1 MAKKRS
7 WFKVVQ
13 KAFDLF
19 LHRDEIAYFLGAK
32 GITLTREN
40 MNYLWN
46 ENKAYLDGKFNAEE
60 KAQIFR
66 NSIGKKGYDCSGYY
80 CACTGE
86 DDYSTGLYN
95 KRAKETSLVDGVA
108 GQGLYTTWG
117 GTGYG
122 RHIGLDIGYGYFMD
136 CAYFSTDA
144 NIARNRHSIRF
155 GKISDVA
162 WEHSFQSKNINYSGS
177 IATDPNAVK

>member
-1 MAKKRS
+1 MAKRS

-13 KAFDLF
+13 KAF
-19 LHRDEIAYFLGAK
+19 EIFNNRSKYAYFLGAK
-32 GITLTREN
+32 GIRLTDDN

-46 ENKAYLDGKFNAEE
+46 ENKTYLNGKFSAEE
-60 KAQIFR
+60 KRQIFE
-66 NSIGKKGYDCSGYY
+66 NSRGKIGYDCSGFY

-86 DDYSTGLYN
+86 NDYSTGLYN
-95 KRAKETSLVDGVA
+95 NRAKETSLVDGVA

-122 RHIGLDIGYGYFMD
+122 RHIGLDVGYGYFMD

-144 NIARNRHSIRF
+144 NIAKKRDSIRF

-162 WEHSFQSKNINYSGS
+162 WEHSFQSKNINYNGS
-177 IATDPNAVK
+177 IATDPNKKKG